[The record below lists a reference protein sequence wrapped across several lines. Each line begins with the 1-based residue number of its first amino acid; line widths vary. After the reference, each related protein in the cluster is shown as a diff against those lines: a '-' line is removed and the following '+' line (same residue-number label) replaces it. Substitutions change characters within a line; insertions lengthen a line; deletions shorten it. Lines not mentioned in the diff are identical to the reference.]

1 MWLTKIGGTQP
12 IGLRYLEPAADL
24 RGHISSYYLFW
35 ADYTQVADV
44 MRADL
49 PQLRF
54 MIQGKGEYSFT
65 GGDCSVTPDV
75 ALLGPTMGAT
85 RFAVAGPLLVF
96 GIALLPA
103 GWAALVRD
111 DASRHADSVIDATA
125 IFGSLP
131 KDALDAMR
139 GALTPNV
146 MVSIAD
152 MAMRALVARA
162 ADTPL
167 WFTRMTDR
175 WLTGAASPNVDELVA
190 AAGMSS
196 RQVERLARRI
206 YGAPPKLLAR
216 KYRALRAASLLGQ
229 GDLPWQE
236 VVGDAFYD
244 QSHFI
249 REFKIFTGQTPR
261 HFQRDPTP
269 VTRLSIGR
277 RALTGKLPELAL
289 VS

>member
-1 MWLTKIGGTQP
+1 VWSKLVEGAGP
-12 IGLRYLEPAADL
+12 IGLRYIEPAADL

-35 ADYTQVADV
+35 ADFPQVADM

-49 PQLRF
+49 PQIRF
-54 MIQGKGEYSFT
+54 MIAGGGQYSLAT
-65 GGDCSVTPDV
+65 GSQIVTPRI
-75 ALLGPTMGAT
+75 ALIGPTLGAT
-85 RFAVAGPLLVF
+85 RFAVTGPLLVF

-111 DASRHADSVIDATA
+111 DASRHADSVIDASA
-125 IFGSLP
+125 VFGVLME
-131 KDALDAMR
+131 DALSAMY
-139 GALTPNV
+139 GAVSPEIL
-146 MVSIAD
+146 VSIAD
-152 MAMRALVARA
+152 SAMRALVVRA
-162 ADTPL
+162 SEVPI
-167 WFTRMTDR
+167 WFTRLTDR
-175 WLTGAASPNVDELVA
+175 WLVGAASPDVDTLVA
-190 AAGMSS
+190 SAGMSS
-196 RQVERLARRI
+196 RQIERLARRI

-216 KYRALRAASLLGQ
+216 KYRALRMASLLGQ
-229 GDLPWQE
+229 GHQPWQE

-249 REFKIFTGQTPR
+249 REFKHFTGQTPR

-277 RALTGKLPELAL
+277 RALAGQLPELAL